1 MLNRQN
7 ERTLADNDN
16 ILANSD
22 ERSLSERERQILHKI
37 VHLYILKASPV
48 GSRFLSKYIEKEMKL
63 SPATM
68 RNVMSDLE
76 ELEYISHPHTSAGRI
91 PTDKGYRF
99 YVNSLQSFEKL
110 NNEELSAVKQTLSQ
124 ANPDNLL
131 KNASKILGLLSKYLG
146 VVKFPHLRDLIIQK
160 IELIQLSS
168 TRLLVVLALESK
180 QIRTVTLEA
189 DCEID
194 TDDLD
199 ALSVYINEKLT
210 AKPLKFIRDNFTDII
225 RDSDMKNLPLV
236 RLFTE
241 SIDRIFA
248 TYQTGERVHIAG
260 TPNLLDYPEFDNPE
274 RFKGVIELIE
284 NEDVIVHL
292 LDNTEYKD
300 GVIISIGAENDNLIM
315 SDYSLIKSTYK
326 MGAATGTI
334 GLIGPKRMNYGK
346 MITIVK
352 YISDY
357 LSKHNE
363 YN

>member
-1 MLNRQN
+1 MIDRDKILN
-7 ERTLADNDN
+7 ND
-16 ILANSD
+16 D
-22 ERSLSERERQILHKI
+22 QRELSERERQILHKI

-68 RNVMSDLE
+68 RNIMSDLE
-76 ELEYISHPHTSAGRI
+76 DLEYISHPHTSAGRI

-110 NNEELSAVKQTLSQ
+110 NSQELSAVKKTLSQ
-124 ANPDNLL
+124 GDSDNLL

-146 VVKFPHLRDLIIQK
+146 IVKFPHLRDLIIQK

-194 TDDLD
+194 SGDLD
-199 ALSVYINEKLT
+199 SLSIYINERLT

-225 RDSDMKNLPLV
+225 RDSEMRNTPLV

-241 SIDRIFA
+241 SIDKIFA
-248 TYQTGERVHIAG
+248 SYQSSERVHIAG
-260 TPNLLDYPEFDNPE
+260 TPNLLDYPEFETPE

-284 NEDVIVHL
+284 DEDVIVHL
-292 LDNTEYKD
+292 LDNIEYKD
-300 GVIISIGAENDNLIM
+300 GVIISIGAEHENIVM

-326 MGAATGTI
+326 MGSATGTI

-357 LSKHNE
+357 LSKHND